1 MLAGDIDRP
10 GEAIAW
16 AAGLAKPAIY
26 VPGNHEFYGS
36 SIGATLRDLRALS
49 AGTNVRVL
57 DDDELVVDGVRFLG
71 STLWT
76 DFMVCGDGEIRSA
89 AMADA
94 RRFVRDFS
102 RIRAEDGAD
111 ALFTPDDAPGEAR
124 ASRGLDRVEACDAS

>member
-16 AAGLAKPAIY
+16 AAGLAKPVLY

-57 DDDELVVDGVRFLG
+57 DDDELGVDGVGLLG
-71 STLWT
+71 GRLRT
-76 DFMVCGDGEIRSA
+76 D
-89 AMADA
+89 
-94 RRFVRDFS
+94 
-102 RIRAEDGAD
+102 
-111 ALFTPDDAPGEAR
+111 
-124 ASRGLDRVEACDAS
+124 